1 MRGPGPLD
9 AGSNPAGAKNLIN
22 SSSNM
27 FFMRKDIVVLTLV
40 ALTVLVSG
48 CASLQGD
55 NSPETGNETPVE
67 NTPDDEAS
75 NESENEVED
84 DVREIVV
91 EGGNYYFDSDSIT
104 VDQGETVRFVFEN
117 VGGTHD
123 LRIPAFT
130 AGTSVIQ
137 GGESESFEVTF
148 DETGTFDFL
157 CSVGNHAQQGMTGTI
172 TVE

>member
-1 MRGPGPLD
+1 MNR
-9 AGSNPAGAKNLIN
+9 NH
-22 SSSNM
+22 
-27 FFMRKDIVVLTLV
+27 VVLSFL
-40 ALTVLVSG
+40 ALTVVVSG

-55 NSPETGNETPVE
+55 DSPETGNNSPVTDSTP
-67 NTPDDEAS
+67 EASQDMDSDS
-75 NESENEVED
+75 NESLADSSADN
-84 DVREIVV
+84 VREIVV

-104 VDQGETVRFVFEN
+104 VNQGETVRFVFEN

-130 AGTSVIQ
+130 AGTSVIST
-137 GGESESFEVTF
+137 GESESFEVTF

-157 CSVGNHAQQGMTGTI
+157 CSVGNHAEQGMTGTI

>member
-1 MRGPGPLD
+1 MNR
-9 AGSNPAGAKNLIN
+9 NL
-22 SSSNM
+22 
-27 FFMRKDIVVLTLV
+27 VVLSLL
-40 ALTVLVSG
+40 ALTVVVSG

-55 NSPETGNETPVE
+55 NSPETGNNSPVTDSTP
-67 NTPDDEAS
+67 EASQDTDSDS
-75 NESENEVED
+75 NESLADSSADN
-84 DVREIVV
+84 VREIVV

-104 VDQGETVRFVFEN
+104 VNQGETVRFVFEN

-130 AGTSVIQ
+130 AGTSVIST
-137 GGESESFEVTF
+137 GESESFEVTF

>member
-27 FFMRKDIVVLTLV
+27 FFMRKDFVILILV

-48 CASLQGD
+48 CASVQND
-55 NSPETGNETPVE
+55 APETGNETPVDS
-67 NTPDDEAS
+67 PADEAS
-75 NESENEVED
+75 NESD
-84 DVREIVV
+84 DEEAEEEIREIVV

-104 VDQGETVRFVFEN
+104 VEQGETVRFVFEN

-123 LRIPAFT
+123 LRIPALT

-137 GGESESFEVTF
+137 GEQSESFEVTF
-148 DETGTFDFL
+148 DETGTFDFI
-157 CSVGNHAQQGMTGTI
+157 CSVGNHAEQGMTGTI
-172 TVE
+172 TAE